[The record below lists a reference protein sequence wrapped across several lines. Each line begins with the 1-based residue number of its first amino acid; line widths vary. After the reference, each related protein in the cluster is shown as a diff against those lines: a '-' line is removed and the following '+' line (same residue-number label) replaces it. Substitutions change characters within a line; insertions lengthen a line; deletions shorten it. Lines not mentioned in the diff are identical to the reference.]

1 MNALIWIILSLVI
14 FALLIWGVTVTCPTR
29 NVTEGWVDY
38 EELPYGNVRSGA
50 GNAGALS
57 ASGLASAS
65 GVRPMVFYEYKTY
78 RRPLNWP
85 ICHLVDYPVPHCRS
99 DSL

>member
-1 MNALIWIILSLVI
+1 MNAWIWIILALLV

-29 NVTEGWVDY
+29 DVKEGWVDY

-50 GNAGALS
+50 GNA
-57 ASGLASAS
+57 